1 MWVLNNFD
9 RLNKNYSVYNVGRS
23 QNNFRIID
31 LAKKVANRLGNI
43 KIQINKKNNDKR
55 SYNAS
60 FEKFNKLTGGKIVS
74 KSLESTI
81 RDLII
86 MVKRIQMKS
95 KIKKN
100 FIRLEVL
107 EKQIKQNRININLRK
122 KND

>member
-55 SYNAS
+55 SYKAS